1 MYAVPCTLTIV
12 VFASCCIAS
21 IASEVVLLYS
31 LYEQVQQTNK
41 DDDDI
46 AQAIAK
52 KLGDT
57 PGISY
62 TEIASK
68 ALDCG
73 RTELAI
79 KVCCTS
85 TTTYGTELQPP
96 GN

>member
-1 MYAVPCTLTIV
+1 
-12 VFASCCIAS
+12 
-21 IASEVVLLYS
+21 
-31 LYEQVQQTNK
+31 VQQTNK

-68 ALDCG
+68 ALECG
-73 RTELAI
+73 RTQLAI
-79 KVCCTS
+79 KVCI
-85 TTTYGTELQPP
+85 
-96 GN
+96 NV